1 MRIWAAA
8 HFQNWKVEPE
18 ASGHTHS
25 LAALSEPVTMF
36 RRPHLSSGACVMPS
50 NLFLNEHGT
59 PPISTLLLLLCML
72 CFIFWIFLRLSP
84 SCCPGG
90 PHHPGGVTEPPSSL
104 ILGWER
110 VGCCR

>member
-18 ASGHTHS
+18 ALGHTRS

-59 PPISTLLLLLCML
+59 PPIPTLLLLLCML
-72 CFIFWIFLRLSP
+72 CFIFWIFLRLSAP
-84 SCCPGG
+84 SWGSDRAPFLSDLRVGE
-90 PHHPGGVTEPPSSL
+90 GGVL
-104 ILGWER
+104 QI
-110 VGCCR
+110 GC